1 MLNPFTWLL
10 ALPRDR
16 KRWLMV
22 AADLVMLPL
31 ALWSAYMLRLAEPF
45 PAMMQAG
52 WPLFLLAPLAG
63 VLIFARL
70 GLYRAVVRYMGARAI
85 WTVSLGVLLLAAV
98 LLVASFFTDGRTPRS
113 VPVIFAAIAFLYVG
127 GSRFLVRAWYHA
139 MIAAPRGTGAEP
151 VIIFGA
157 GVSGA
162 HLAKH
167 LKAADRFQPVA
178 FLDEEPSLRGSVIDG
193 IEIHGPEALPQLL
206 ELFPVRRVLL
216 AIPSASRA
224 TRRRILDLLTRYPVY
239 VQTIPSMD
247 EMVAGGA
254 RANQLRDIDI
264 GDLLGRDPVPPVP
277 GLMAGSIRDRA
288 VMVSGAGG
296 SIGAELCRK
305 VLLQAPSTLVLF
317 ERNEFALYAI
327 ERELR
332 QLVERQGLATALIPV
347 LGSVAS
353 THRVQSVLR
362 HFAVQTVYHAAAYKH
377 VPMVEHNILE
387 GIHNNVFGTRILA
400 EAAAECGVKRFVLI
414 STDKAVRPSNVM
426 GATKRLAEL
435 VLQDLASRTGGTVFT
450 MVRFGNVLGSS
461 GSVVPLFHRQINEGG
476 PVTVTHPEITRYF
489 MTISEAADL
498 VIQAGAMAVGG
509 EVYVLDMGEP
519 VRIIDLARRMIRLH
533 GLQVQDDVYPN
544 GDIRIQF
551 TGLRPGEKLFEE
563 LLIGDNAT
571 GTAHPKILCA
581 DEKAL
586 SREELN
592 RYLQQLQEA
601 VANMDPHRGHEILRE
616 AVAEFQPMGEVCDWV
631 PAPRTAPTRYPVQ
644 VYAGASDAG

>member
-1 MLNPFTWLL
+1 MMNPFKWLL

-31 ALWSAYMLRLAEPF
+31 ALWSAYILRLAEPF
-45 PAMMQAG
+45 PAAMEAG
-52 WPLFLLAPLAG
+52 WPLFLLVPAVG
-63 VLIFARL
+63 ILIFARL
-70 GLYRAVVRYMGARAI
+70 GLYRAVVRYMGTRAI
-85 WTVSLGVLLLAAV
+85 WTVSIGVLLLAAV
-98 LLVASFFTDGRTPRS
+98 LFLASLFTETRTPRS
-113 VPVIFAAIAFLYVG
+113 IPIIFAAVAFVYVG
-127 GSRFLVRAWYHA
+127 GSRFLVRAWYQA
-139 MIAAPRGTGAEP
+139 MIAAPRVTGVEP

-167 LKAADRFQPVA
+167 LKAAERYQPVA
-178 FLDEEPSLRGSVIDG
+178 FLDEEPSLGGSVIDG
-193 IEIHGPEALPQLL
+193 IEIHRPEALPHLL

-216 AIPSASRA
+216 AVPSASRA
-224 TRRRILDLLTRYPVY
+224 IRRRILDLLTRYPVY

-247 EMVAGGA
+247 ELVSGAA

-288 VMVSGAGG
+288 VMITGAGG

-317 ERNEFALYAI
+317 ERNEYALYTI
-327 ERELR
+327 EHELR
-332 QLVERQGLATALIPV
+332 QLVERRGLVTALIPI
-347 LGSVAS
+347 LGSVDS
-353 THRVQSVLR
+353 THRVKSVLQ
-362 HFAVQTVYHAAAYKH
+362 HFKVQTVYHAAAYKH
-377 VPMVEHNILE
+377 VPMVEHNVLE
-387 GIHNNVFGTRILA
+387 GIRNNVFGTRILA
-400 EAAAECGVKRFVLI
+400 EAAAECGVGRLVLI

-435 VLQDLASRTGGTVFT
+435 VLQDLAPRTGGTVFT

-461 GSVVPLFHRQINEGG
+461 GSVVPLFHRQISEGG

-498 VIQAGAMAVGG
+498 VVQAGSMAVGG

-533 GLQVQDDVYPN
+533 GLQIQDDAHPN
-544 GDIRIQF
+544 GDIKIQF

-571 GTAHPKILCA
+571 GTAHPKILRA
-581 DEKAL
+581 DEKIL
-586 SREELN
+586 SSEDLS
-592 RYLQQLQEA
+592 RYLQQLHEA
-601 VANMDPHRGHEILRE
+601 VANMDPKRAHDILRA
-616 AVAEFQPMGEVCDWV
+616 AVAEFQPMGAMCDWV
-631 PAPRTAPTRYPVQ
+631 PAPRMTPTRYPVQ
-644 VYAGASDAG
+644 VYAGANDAG

>member
-1 MLNPFTWLL
+1 MINPFTWLL
-10 ALPRDR
+10 GLPRDR

-31 ALWSAYMLRLAEPF
+31 ALWSAYMLRFAEPF

-63 VLIFARL
+63 ILIFVRL

-85 WTVSLGVLLLAAV
+85 WTVSLGVLMLAAV

-113 VPVIFAAIAFLYVG
+113 VPIIFAAIAFVYVG

-167 LKAADRFQPVA
+167 LKAADRHQAVA

-206 ELFPVRRVLL
+206 KLFPVRRVLL
-216 AIPSASRA
+216 AVPSASRA
-224 TRRRILDLLTRYPVY
+224 ARRRILDLLTRYPVY

-288 VMVSGAGG
+288 VMISGAGG

-317 ERNEFALYAI
+317 ERNEFALYTI

-332 QLVERQGLATALIPV
+332 QLVERQGIPTALIPV

-353 THRVQSVLR
+353 TRRVQSVLR
-362 HFAVQTVYHAAAYKH
+362 HFQVQTVYHAAAYKH

-387 GIHNNVFGTRILA
+387 GIQNNVFGTRILA
-400 EAAAECGVKRFVLI
+400 EAAAECGVGRFVLI

-435 VLQDLASRTGGTVFT
+435 VLQDLASRLDGTVFT

-461 GSVVPLFHRQINEGG
+461 GSVVPLFHRQISEGG
-476 PVTVTHPEITRYF
+476 PITVTHPEITRYF

-498 VIQAGAMAVGG
+498 VIQAGSMAVGG

-533 GLQVQDDVYPN
+533 GLQIQDDAYPN

-571 GTAHPKILCA
+571 GTAHPKILRA

-586 SREELN
+586 SREDLN

-601 VANMDPHRGHEILRE
+601 VANMDPKRGHEILRE

-644 VYAGASDAG
+644 VYAGANDAG